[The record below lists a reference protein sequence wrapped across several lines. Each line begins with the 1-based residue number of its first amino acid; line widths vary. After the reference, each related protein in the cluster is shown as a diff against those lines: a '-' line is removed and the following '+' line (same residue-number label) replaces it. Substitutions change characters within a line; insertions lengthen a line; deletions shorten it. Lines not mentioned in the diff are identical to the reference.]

1 VRHANPFKFEA
12 PARTGRRFSRDKLMV
27 TPAPFFLE
35 GEMGEEIKLA
45 VELAGFLVTLGVM
58 VWRLSSATT
67 KFELI
72 GAQQASE
79 ISQIK
84 RAIEKI
90 DAVITAVAVQNTR
103 LDNMDERFGR
113 LERQLDEY
121 KRGEG
126 LTVSPPPPRPSSSS

>member
-1 VRHANPFKFEA
+1 
-12 PARTGRRFSRDKLMV
+12 
-27 TPAPFFLE
+27 
-35 GEMGEEIKLA
+35 MGEEIKLA
-45 VELAGFLVTLGVM
+45 IELAGFLITLGVM

-72 GAQQASE
+72 GTQQASE

-126 LTVSPPPPRPSSSS
+126 LIVSQPPRRPSSSS